1 MRALV
6 LAGLGL
12 SFSIL
17 FASASSWAQGAP
29 PPPQQGYPGQAP
41 YPYQP
46 PGAYAQQQ
54 GAPPAKLRYQD
65 GAAPPAGYHV
75 EEHPRKGL
83 VISGA
88 VTLGTAY
95 FLSATI
101 GLSSSNPDDRWL
113 LMPVFGPFVDMG
125 ARGSHSCGQNS
136 SAVDCNLFEPIIRF
150 YLAMDG
156 IVQTAG
162 GVLLLTGFLF
172 QKKEFVSDTYYGLNA
187 PGPRISS
194 LIVLPQVTPASRF
207 GLTLLGEIF

>member
-6 LAGLGL
+6 LVGLGL

-17 FASASSWAQGAP
+17 LGSTSSWAQGAP
-29 PPPQQGYPGQAP
+29 PPAQ
-41 YPYQP
+41 YPYYPPP
-46 PGAYAQQQ
+46 PGAYAQQP
-54 GAPPAKLRYQD
+54 GAAPVKLRYQD
-65 GAAPPAGYHV
+65 GVAPPAGYHM

-83 VISGA
+83 VIGGA

-113 LMPVFGPFVDMG
+113 LMPVFGPFIDMG
-125 ARGSHSCGQNS
+125 ARGSHSCGPNS
-136 SAVDCNLFEPIIRF
+136 NAVDCNLFEPIIRF

-162 GVLLLTGFLF
+162 GVLLLSGFLF
-172 QKKEFVSDTYYGLNA
+172 PKKEFVSDTYYGFVNH
-187 PGPRISS
+187 GPRLASWT
-194 LIVLPQVTPASRF
+194 VLPQVTPGSRL